1 MTTLNRP
8 QSPHFTI
15 YRWPLT
21 MVLSIL
27 HRATGVALTAGFLV
41 LMLWLFAAATGA
53 ASYAEFLACMETGL
67 GRLALIG
74 WTFAFFFHLANGVRH
89 LVWDA
94 GFGFEK
100 AQTRVSGILVIVA
113 TIVLTL
119 AYWLAV
125 QG

>member
-1 MTTLNRP
+1 MTAPNRP

-27 HRATGVALTAGFLV
+27 HRVTGVALTAGFLV
-41 LMLWLFAAATGA
+41 LAGWLLAVAGGESDYAGFAQLMQSAVGRMLLVA
-53 ASYAEFLACMETGL
+53 
-67 GRLALIG
+67 
-74 WTFAFFFHLANGVRH
+74 WTFAFFFHLANGIRH

-100 AQTRVSGILVIVA
+100 HQTRISGVLVIVA
-113 TIVLTL
+113 TVVLTL
-119 AYWLAV
+119 AYWLAL
-125 QG
+125 

>member
-27 HRATGVALTAGFLV
+27 HRVTGVALAAGFPM
-41 LMLWLFAAATGA
+41 LMLWLLAVAGGERD
-53 ASYAEFLACMETGL
+53 YAELSAYLESAV
-67 GRLALIG
+67 GRLCLVAF
-74 WTFAFFFHLANGVRH
+74 TFAFFFHLANGVRH

-94 GFGFEK
+94 GYGFEK
-100 AQTRVSGILVIVA
+100 HQTRVSGFLVIVV
-113 TIVLTL
+113 TVVLTL
-119 AYWLAV
+119 AYWLSL
-125 QG
+125 

>member
-27 HRATGVALTAGFLV
+27 HRAAGVALSAGFLV
-41 LMLWLFAAATGA
+41 LMMWLLAVATGEA
-53 ASYAEFLACMETGL
+53 DYVAFQDYMQTGF
-67 GRLALIG
+67 GRLALIA
-74 WTFAFFFHLANGVRH
+74 WTFAFFFHLANGIRH

-100 AQTRVSGILVIVA
+100 HQTRVSGVLVIVA
-113 TIVLTL
+113 TVVLTL
-119 AYWLAV
+119 AYWLAL
-125 QG
+125 